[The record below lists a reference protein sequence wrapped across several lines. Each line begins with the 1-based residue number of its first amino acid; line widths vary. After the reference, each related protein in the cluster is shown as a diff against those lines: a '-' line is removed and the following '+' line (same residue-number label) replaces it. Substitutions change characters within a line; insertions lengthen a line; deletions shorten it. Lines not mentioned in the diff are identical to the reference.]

1 MIFQVILMF
10 QTVLL
15 KWLSKSIVSRVTKK
29 SNLLSNFLYIYVKVE
44 IWEQEE
50 NLLCIVSYKQGK
62 SSVYLYKSRS
72 QTKYNMVM
80 RNTKCTNKKS
90 DLISK
95 YRKSKFLQFSMA
107 QYPHSNRRVIITL
120 YHWYLHLA
128 TSCVIKDCQGLGG
141 LSTQIW
147 PF

>member
-1 MIFQVILMF
+1 M
-10 QTVLL
+10 LL

-29 SNLLSNFLYIYVKVE
+29 SNLLFNFLFIYVKVE

-62 SSVYLYKSRS
+62 SSVYLYKGRS

-80 RNTKCTNKKS
+80 RNTKRTNKKP

-107 QYPHSNRRVIITL
+107 QYPHSKNEGNNSTL
-120 YHWYLHLA
+120 SLIFVFSNFLCHKRLPKIGWLKHTNLTFLA
-128 TSCVIKDCQGLGG
+128 
-141 LSTQIW
+141 
-147 PF
+147 P